1 MWEVKVPKAFVLICA
16 EMGSESE
23 VLKKLKN
30 MEGVEEAFAVYGVHD
45 IIAKIST
52 ETMNKLNAIVRRIE
66 RTDKVKSTRM
76 LIIKES

>member
-1 MWEVKVPKAFVLICA
+1 
-16 EMGSESE
+16 
-23 VLKKLKN
+23 

-52 ETMNKLNAIVRRIE
+52 ETMNKLNAIVRCIE
-66 RTDKVKSTRM
+66 RTDKVKSTRT